1 MCCVSTTLV
10 IPVCYALLSNSVM
23 SRTESDKVSKT
34 FFLKLCTRQVPPN
47 YILTFL
53 FRNICI
59 DFLTSCEIWPN
70 KTEKKI
76 PYSAKQLKINKH
88 RRDIHAVV
96 MLFASWLSAQQL
108 RPPYLGWQGHN
119 SLIAIV
125 SYHHGKM
132 WKRKNVSSSDWYW
145 TFDVRRQEIELNHQG
160 PLKMAIR

>member
-10 IPVCYALLSNSVM
+10 IPVCYALAIKFRDEYNWIRQSEQNFY
-23 SRTESDKVSKT
+23 KT
-34 FFLKLCTRQVPPN
+34 F
-47 YILTFL
+47 Y
-53 FRNICI
+53 
-59 DFLTSCEIWPN
+59 
-70 KTEKKI
+70 I

-88 RRDIHAVV
+88 RQDIHAVV

-108 RPPYLGWQGHN
+108 WPPYLGWQGHN

-125 SYHHGKM
+125 SYHHDKM

-160 PLKMAIR
+160 PLKMAIG